1 MGKIT
6 LGNRP
11 KTFKKAITVTLPEG
25 GTGVVTMNYLYRTRV
40 QFGAL
45 VDEMINAAGVAPP
58 KSEAPEDV
66 AFSLRTAME
75 TGVEKNAEYILRVAD
90 GWDID
95 EDFNAT
101 TVRRLCDELPGA
113 ALDIIETY
121 RAAVTEGRLGN

>member
-6 LGNRP
+6 LGARP
-11 KTFKKAITVTLPEG
+11 KTFKKTITVILPEG

-40 QFGAL
+40 QFGTL
-45 VDEMINAAGVAPP
+45 VDELTAAAGVPPP

-75 TGVEKNAEYILRVAD
+75 ASVEKNADYILRVAD

-95 EDFNAT
+95 EQFNAAKI
-101 TVRRLCDELPGA
+101 RQLCDELPGVA
-113 ALDIIETY
+113 FDIIETY